1 MQEEL
6 LKKKNPLDKRRGR
19 VEWGTQHQDIFRL
32 IIETNIPVREQKT
45 LPKEKHLEDKNYGT
59 SNCGKIKNSPAGLRD
74 TIRECSRS

>member
-6 LKKKNPLDKRRGR
+6 ANFPRIKKGEGGSGGHDTR
-19 VEWGTQHQDIFRL
+19 TSSDSSS
-32 IIETNIPVREQKT
+32 ETNTPVREQKP
-45 LPKEKHLEDKNYGT
+45 LPKKKHLEDKNYET